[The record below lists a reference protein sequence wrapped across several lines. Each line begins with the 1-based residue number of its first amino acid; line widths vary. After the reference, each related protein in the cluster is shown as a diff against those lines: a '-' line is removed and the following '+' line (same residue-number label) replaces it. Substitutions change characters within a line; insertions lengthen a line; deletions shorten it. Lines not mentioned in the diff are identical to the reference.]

1 MSKPDL
7 QNNFMKIASITK
19 SSIVLAFVLGMAIA
33 AGHSLWQGFL
43 APYLVPPAR
52 PEFTNQGDTLSKNA
66 IVPIAKFAPPPKPK
80 RFIPNPS
87 EVKYRG
93 KVSVSRG
100 LVLRSEPKQGSD
112 RTGGVEYSANVSV
125 LKETPDK
132 EWVYIR
138 VDSSK
143 ETGWVRSGNIFR
155 N

>member
-1 MSKPDL
+1 MRL
-7 QNNFMKIASITK
+7 GAITK
-19 SSIVLAFVLGMAIA
+19 SSIVFAFILGMVIA
-33 AGHSLWQGFL
+33 SGSVIWQNFL
-43 APYLVPPAR
+43 APYLVPPSR
-52 PEFTNQGDTLSKNA
+52 PEFRNKGNTIYKDRLNFPV
-66 IVPIAKFAPPPKPK
+66 IKFTPPPKPK

-87 EVKYRG
+87 EVKYQG
-93 KVSVSRG
+93 KVNVSRG

-112 RTGGVEYSANVSV
+112 RTGGVEYNANVSV

-138 VDSSK
+138 IDSTK